1 LADLTLLQMVN
12 DFAVSGG
19 VSFVAYGTTAFV
31 TTAVC
36 SVFAAPAA
44 VVVVAG
50 IGSAV
55 VGTYGYQY
63 AMEEVREYFYE
74 HRPMDPRAEMAGHLV
89 GGIVGGYVGVET
101 GAEVGEAIRWRW
113 LYPNYATYEAEA
125 RALTE
130 QTYNANRKTI
140 DPKSMRGPASH
151 LDHET
156 SVRMGIRDVYPAR
169 GNSSPAKS
177 PHHSGAS
184 EPVGGGEALV
194 GCDASSSIHL
204 GRRSAGGASSRL
216 RVGSIGLDALVR
228 WRGSSVNPAG

>member
-36 SVFAAPAA
+36 SVFATPAA
-44 VVVVAG
+44 VVVIAG
-50 IGSAV
+50 VGSAV

-63 AMEEVREYFYE
+63 AMEEVREHFYE
-74 HRPMDPRAEMAGHLV
+74 HRPMDPRVEMAGHLV

-101 GAEVGEAIRWRW
+101 GAEIGEAIRWRW

-156 SVRMGIRDVYPAR
+156 SVRMGYEMYIPPAAIAAPQNLRIIPAPQNLSEGARLSSAVMHPAVYTLADEAPVVRPA
-169 GNSSPAKS
+169 
-177 PHHSGAS
+177 
-184 EPVGGGEALV
+184 VCV
-194 GCDASSSIHL
+194 L
-204 GRRSAGGASSRL
+204 GVLDWTRWCGGA
-216 RVGSIGLDALVR
+216 VVQ
-228 WRGSSVNPAG
+228 